1 MTGVNLFFDHSHII
15 QIEGTMLQGKQ
26 KRAQE
31 TRQRILVA
39 ATNLFNEG
47 NFNAVSTESIAEQA
61 NVSKGTL
68 FAHFGD
74 KLGLFAEIGLK
85 ELKTCVDSC
94 QEAAKSSPL
103 NGRDLLN
110 QSLMEILEYFE
121 NQPEFLRIFIDV
133 AGWEKGIRAENFV
146 NVAISIDTLF
156 QSIVER
162 GQQDKSIRPIDP
174 KLGAVS
180 VRAFMIHVAIGR
192 VCGEY
197 KDTQEQHAEVQK
209 LLSLVL

>member
-1 MTGVNLFFDHSHII
+1 
-15 QIEGTMLQGKQ
+15 MLQGKQ

-39 ATNLFNEG
+39 ATSLFNEG

-85 ELKTCVDSC
+85 ELKACVDSLHK
-94 QEAAKSSPL
+94 AAESSPL
-103 NGRDLLN
+103 NGRDVLN
-110 QSLMEILEYFE
+110 QSLMGILEYFE
-121 NQPEFLRIFIDV
+121 KQPEFLRIFIDV
-133 AGWEKGIRAENFV
+133 AGWEKGTRAENFI
-146 NVAISIDTLF
+146 NVAISIDALF
-156 QSIVER
+156 QASVEK
-162 GQQDKSIRPIDP
+162 GQQDKSIRAIDP

-197 KDTQEQHAEVQK
+197 KDTQQQHTEVQK

>member
-1 MTGVNLFFDHSHII
+1 
-15 QIEGTMLQGKQ
+15 MLQGKQ

-39 ATNLFNEG
+39 ATDLFNQG
-47 NFNAVSTESIAEQA
+47 NFNAVSTESIAAQA

-85 ELKTCVDSC
+85 ELQACVDDLH
-94 QEAAKSSPL
+94 EVAESSVL
-103 NGRDLLN
+103 NGRDLLT
-110 QSLMEILEYFE
+110 QSLMKILQYFE
-121 NQPEFLRIFIDV
+121 KQPEFLRIFIDT
-133 AGWEKGIRAENFV
+133 AGWEKGIRAQNFIK
-146 NVAISIDTLF
+146 VATSIDKLF
-156 QSIVER
+156 QRFIES
-162 GQQDKSIRPIDP
+162 GQQDKSIKSMDP

-180 VRAFMIHVAIGR
+180 IRAFMIHSAISR

-197 KDTQEQHAEVQK
+197 KDTEEQQTEVRK

>member
-1 MTGVNLFFDHSHII
+1 
-15 QIEGTMLQGKQ
+15 MLQGKQ

-39 ATNLFNEG
+39 ATDLFNQG

-85 ELKTCVDSC
+85 ELKICVDALHE
-94 QEAAKSSPL
+94 EAETSTASGREQL
-103 NGRDLLN
+103 NH
-110 QSLMEILEYFE
+110 SLMKILQYFE
-121 NQPEFLRIFIDV
+121 KQPEFLRIFIDV
-133 AGWEKGIRAENFV
+133 AGWEKGSRAENFLD
-146 NVAISIDTLF
+146 VAGSIDKLF
-156 QSIVER
+156 QRFIEK
-162 GQQDKSIRPIDP
+162 GQQDKSIRAMDP

-180 VRAFMIHVAIGR
+180 VRAFMIHAAISR

-197 KDTQEQHAEVQK
+197 PTTEEQHTEVGK

>member
-1 MTGVNLFFDHSHII
+1 
-15 QIEGTMLQGKQ
+15 MLQGKQ